1 MLKEKEKNSMSTK
14 NKVLMLTESAV
25 MIAFATVLSIVK
37 IVDMPYGGSVTA
49 CSMLPLL
56 IIAYRYGT
64 RWGLLTSFTYGVIQM
79 FLGMDNLSYAT
90 SFWAA
95 IAIILLDYFVAF
107 VVLGLGGIFRK
118 ITKTQGQAL
127 CVASV
132 VTGFLRYLC
141 HTISG
146 CTVWAGMALPTKD
159 ALIYSLSYNLT
170 YMLPEIIVLATGAV
184 LVSRLLDFSQTDIK
198 RIVVRK
204 TTSVAA
210 VVLSAVADVALV
222 VSVIVSVV
230 FIAPYLQAEDSTFIL
245 KGILLVNWT
254 PVLIAL
260 GCGVIVFAVLF
271 VISNVIKKNHT
282 VKK

>member
-1 MLKEKEKNSMSTK
+1 MSTK

-230 FIAPYLQAEDSTFIL
+230 FIAPYLQAEDGTFIL

-271 VISNVIKKNHT
+271 VISNVVKKNQT